1 VTDAAVLDG
10 HVYLKAPFGA
20 AATWVASSLSMSLPS
35 LEHEPD
41 LVLVNAVTTASS
53 VWPYGTIRT
62 RSIARIGVDFG
73 LSGGQ
78 VYRVEASAEDGGLIS
93 FVLKREGVQA
103 VERAARFHRLVGK
116 RVAAS
121 IPAYLGSCLDHEH
134 DTGVLLLEDV
144 APAEQ
149 GDVLSGCT
157 DLQALSAVRSLAR
170 IHALTWNM
178 VSDGPD
184 EQAIRWQVPTT
195 APDRWAARLAAAEER
210 FPDIVAPFMSRLQR
224 LAGEVETAN
233 GSLRDGDACWIHRD
247 AHLDNV
253 LFRPDGTAVLM
264 DWSSAVIGPP
274 AVDLARLLTEGIN
287 AAGRGEQ
294 ASELVCAYVGE
305 LARCGRT
312 VSVDELWDTL
322 SGAILLLIQAA
333 VGWAARDEH
342 RQPVT
347 RMRALQRQFLLSAVA
362 WFSHERMTL
371 PGRLF
376 ENGADRTLPGK

>member
-1 VTDAAVLDG
+1 
-10 HVYLKAPFGA
+10 
-20 AATWVASSLSMSLPS
+20 
-35 LEHEPD
+35 
-41 LVLVNAVTTASS
+41 
-53 VWPYGTIRT
+53 
-62 RSIARIGVDFG
+62 
-73 LSGGQ
+73 
-78 VYRVEASAEDGGLIS
+78 
-93 FVLKREGVQA
+93 
-103 VERAARFHRLVGK
+103 
-116 RVAAS
+116 
-121 IPAYLGSCLDHEH
+121 
-134 DTGVLLLEDV
+134 
-144 APAEQ
+144 
-149 GDVLSGCT
+149 
-157 DLQALSAVRSLAR
+157 
-170 IHALTWNM
+170 
-178 VSDGPD
+178 
-184 EQAIRWQVPTT
+184 
-195 APDRWAARLAAAEER
+195 
-210 FPDIVAPFMSRLQR
+210 
-224 LAGEVETAN
+224 
-233 GSLRDGDACWIHRD
+233 
-247 AHLDNV
+247 
-253 LFRPDGTAVLM
+253 M

-376 ENGADRTLPGK
+376 EIGADRTLPGK